1 MINELDFGKRL
12 TECMEISGYTNTKL
26 TEELN
31 VSKNAVGNYKKG
43 QIPNAIILYKISQIL
58 GTTVEFLLTG
68 KKVNETIT
76 EEEKQII
83 DAYRKAE
90 PAEQN
95 VIKTILNITTRQTKS
110 SDLKIG

>member
-58 GTTVEFLLTG
+58 ETTVEFLLTG

-76 EEEKQII
+76 EEEKQSL
-83 DAYRKAE
+83 
-90 PAEQN
+90 
-95 VIKTILNITTRQTKS
+95 IKSADDYCANAQKH
-110 SDLKIG
+110 K

>member
-1 MINELDFGKRL
+1 MQEVLRRLPFSFELFYIKF
-12 TECMEISGYTNTKL
+12 TK
-26 TEELN
+26 
-31 VSKNAVGNYKKG
+31 
-43 QIPNAIILYKISQIL
+43 L

-95 VIKTILNITTRQTKS
+95 VIKKILNITTRQTKS